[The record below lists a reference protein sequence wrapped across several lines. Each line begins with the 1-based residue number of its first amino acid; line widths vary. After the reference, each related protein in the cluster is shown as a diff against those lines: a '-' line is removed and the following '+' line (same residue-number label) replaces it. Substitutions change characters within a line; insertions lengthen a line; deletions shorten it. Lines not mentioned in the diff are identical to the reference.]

1 MGGSSFDCCLQLFAV
16 SLSVGIQC
24 FDYFDHLIR
33 VFFSACKLVILLIA
47 QVKGCKCLKLASGKR
62 DSRECPIETS
72 TTVGRG
78 DGGSR
83 VGAGLP
89 NLCAGEEGRR
99 SESALSKGKWDTGL
113 SPEGF
118 LVIEKHTG
126 CF

>member
-1 MGGSSFDCCLQLFAV
+1 MFDWFLQLFVA
-16 SLSVGIQC
+16 SLPVDSQYCDHI
-24 FDYFDHLIR
+24 DHLKL

-72 TTVGRG
+72 STVGRG

-89 NLCAGEEGRR
+89 NLCAGEQG
-99 SESALSKGKWDTGL
+99 
-113 SPEGF
+113 
-118 LVIEKHTG
+118 EKVRVSTQQREVGHR
-126 CF
+126 FVS